1 MVTPTRL
8 TRLIVFKLEYTF
20 FFLKILQS
28 ASLRLSRCVF
38 YSFLEKRKLRIW
50 GIKLN
55 KPTDHGAAPR
65 HSIALLYQL
74 KYVYFDLWVLRAQ
87 EQNQWQWMTWTSRAL
102 VGVCALGHKKWLQ
115 NLSNI
120 FRKLF
125 HNYSHACILAF
136 GNKRVSPGADPTWSP
151 PYTHKTHRYLRNT
164 SFDFFTII
172 DKLKV
177 SKWLEIE

>member
-74 KYVYFDLWVLRAQ
+74 KYVYFDL
-87 EQNQWQWMTWTSRAL
+87 
-102 VGVCALGHKKWLQ
+102 
-115 NLSNI
+115 
-120 FRKLF
+120 
-125 HNYSHACILAF
+125 
-136 GNKRVSPGADPTWSP
+136 
-151 PYTHKTHRYLRNT
+151 
-164 SFDFFTII
+164 
-172 DKLKV
+172 
-177 SKWLEIE
+177 